1 MIVTLS
7 TCMSKAVNL
16 GKCTWQW
23 RSIGSSP
30 KTWSLWRP
38 RLQWESTVA
47 SGNQRWQWRILVKK
61 TSFFG
66 TFPSHVWLPKVR
78 GNVWQMTLL
87 RRRTWFSKPKL
98 AYIDTSLWHAH
109 TTCTYTNICPYVS
122 IYIYIYT
129 YHMFYMTPLMTP
141 EGINMY
147 QYSKPWTWPRWTR
160 APSRHD
166 ALQSIWMCRWML
178 KRRRV
183 RPGRPEPG
191 ARFRWSVG

>member
-47 SGNQRWQWRILVKK
+47 SGNQRWQWRILVEK

-122 IYIYIYT
+122 IYIYISYVLYDT
-129 YHMFYMTPLMTP
+129 FDDTRGYPYVSILKAMDVTAVNAGTFTPRRAAKYLDVP
-141 EGINMY
+141 LDVEEAPGE
-147 QYSKPWTWPRWTR
+147 TWPTR
-160 APSRHD
+160 TWRQVHMISRLD
-166 ALQSIWMCRWML
+166 W
-178 KRRRV
+178 
-183 RPGRPEPG
+183 
-191 ARFRWSVG
+191 